1 MHRLTIRNWHRPLRN
16 AALAVAA
23 IGLVGLVPTLAE
35 LPSASASG
43 VPLLV
48 YSGQDYA
55 AAEVAGFQKA
65 TGITTQLSAAS
76 FGTSFAAIEAQRNN
90 PQWGILWT
98 DGASPY
104 VELDQQ
110 GLLLKGF
117 EPAGYTTLG
126 KTVIPAD
133 KSYVPTGF
141 TTYNIWYNS
150 QKVTTPPKTWQD
162 LLEPQ
167 YKGKVGMFDLAQS
180 GATYVFLSDLGNQ
193 LGGEAQL
200 KAYLLKLKANGLHLY
215 YNGAS
220 DELNGLESGQVNVIL
235 LQSSNGI
242 AAAETSSNIKPVYP
256 KYVPALPSIIG
267 IDGKAP
273 AKVLSEAK
281 QFASYVMS
289 PAGQLIMRN
298 SAPHGDSNYWPIVSK
313 ATSLSVLPK
322 LSSIPVQAVNPIKWA
337 AIEPSFR
344 TWFESKIAG

>member
-1 MHRLTIRNWHRPLRN
+1 ML
-16 AALAVAA
+16 AATS
-23 IGLVGLVPTLAE
+23 G
-35 LPSASASG
+35 ASASG

-55 AAEVAGFQKA
+55 AAEVAAFQKA

-76 FGTSFAAIEAQRNN
+76 FGTSYAAIEAQRNN
-90 PQWGILWT
+90 PQWGVLWT

-104 VELDQQ
+104 VELDKQ

-126 KTVIPAD
+126 KSVIPAD

-150 QKVTTPPKTWQD
+150 TFVKNPPKTWQD
-162 LLEPQ
+162 LLSSK
-167 YKGKVGMFDLAQS
+167 YKGKIGMFDLAQS
-180 GATYVFLSDLGNQ
+180 GATYVFLSALGNQ

-200 KAYLLKLKANGLHLY
+200 KSYLLKLKANGLHLY

-220 DELNGLESGQVNVIL
+220 DELNGLASGQVNVIL

-242 AAAETSSNIKPVYP
+242 AASETSSNVKPVFP
-256 KYVPALPSIIG
+256 KYVPELPSIIG

-273 AKVLSEAK
+273 TKVLSEAK
-281 QFASYVMS
+281 RFATFVMS
-289 PAGQLIMRN
+289 AKGQAIMRN
-298 SAPHGDSNYWPIVSK
+298 SAPHGDSNYWPIVSG
-313 ATSLSVLPK
+313 ATPLSVLPS
-322 LSSIPVQAVNPIKWA
+322 LTSIPVQSVDPIKWA

-344 TWFESKIAG
+344 KWFESTIAG